1 MTVPGAGPT
10 VLEPTGDAIGTA
22 VVVPGRAYPPAA
34 PLLFFATQS
43 LLHHGW
49 HVRHLWWDPP
59 HLPGDPGR
67 PEWVREQVEAVLPYD
82 GRVLLVAKSLGT
94 LAAPLAAERS
104 LPAVWMTP
112 LLVDPLVVD
121 AIAANPAPQLLVGGT
136 EDPAWDRGVAV
147 RLADGGCDVATI
159 EGADHA
165 MLRGTDVPA
174 GVGAH
179 AEVASALDAFLADL
193 A

>member
-1 MTVPGAGPT
+1 MSAPGAGPA
-10 VLEPTGDAIGTA
+10 VLEPSGDPVGTA

-34 PLLFFATQS
+34 PLLFFATQA

-49 HVRHLWWDPP
+49 RVHQLWWDPP

-67 PEWVREQVEAVLPYD
+67 PPWVREQVEAVLPYD

-104 LPAVWMTP
+104 LPAVWLTP
-112 LLVDPLVVD
+112 LLDDEDLVAGV
-121 AIAANPAPQLLVGGT
+121 AANPAPQLLVGGT
-136 EDPAWDRGVAV
+136 DDPAWDAGVAS
-147 RLADGGCDVATI
+147 RLESPTCRLVTI
-159 EGADHA
+159 AGADHA

-174 GVGAH
+174 GVEAH
-179 AEVASALDAFLADL
+179 AEVARAVDAFLTDL

>member
-1 MTVPGAGPT
+1 MTVPGTGPT
-10 VLEPTGDAIGTA
+10 LLEPSGEAVGTA

-34 PLLFFATQS
+34 PLLFFATQA

-49 HVRHLWWDPP
+49 RVHQLWWDPP

-94 LAAPLAAERS
+94 LAAPLAAERA
-104 LPAVWMTP
+104 LPAVWLTP
-112 LLVDPLVVD
+112 LLDDEDLVAAV
-121 AIAANPAPQLLVGGT
+121 AANPAPQLLVGGS
-136 EDPAWDRGVAV
+136 EDVAWDAAVAS
-147 RLADGGCDVATI
+147 RLASATCRVAAI

-165 MLRGTDVPA
+165 MLRGADVPA
-174 GVGAH
+174 GVEAH
-179 AEVASALDAFLADL
+179 TEVARAVEAFLADL
-193 A
+193 G